1 MDKIITWLIRGA
13 VLIVMGGCLLAYLNL
28 EKKPS
33 LIFSKP
39 TIEDLKYKELDKKRA
54 NAEFAAKRD
63 SIDYDKFGSSIFCN
77 SSMNSWIESVNY
89 SKQMDLYIFGK
100 DADLSEWDN
109 VIKDYVNKRSRCRD
123 FNPLRYFYLSRT
135 TVSLKGRKFKKCRK
149 KNYPILKIYHTNK
162 NTTVYIKSE

>member
-1 MDKIITWLIRGA
+1 MVKTTTWLIRGV
-13 VLIVMGGCLLAYLNL
+13 VLIFIVGFLLAYSNL

-33 LIFSKP
+33 LFFSK
-39 TIEDLKYKELDKKRA
+39 TSIEDLRYKALDKKRA

-63 SIDYDKFGSSIFCN
+63 YTDYRKFGSTIFCN

-109 VIKDYVNKRSRCRD
+109 AIKDYENERSRCRD
-123 FNPLRYFYLSRT
+123 FNP
-135 TVSLKGRKFKKCRK
+135 
-149 KNYPILKIYHTNK
+149 
-162 NTTVYIKSE
+162 

>member
-1 MDKIITWLIRGA
+1 MDKTLTWLIKGA

-33 LIFSKP
+33 LIFSQP

-63 SIDYDKFGSSIFCN
+63 STDYYKFGSTIFCN

-89 SKQMDLYIFGK
+89 SKQMDLYILGEN
-100 DADLSEWDN
+100 ADLSEWDN
-109 VIKDYVNKRSRCRD
+109 AIKDYENERSRCKD
-123 FNPLRYFYLSRT
+123 FNP
-135 TVSLKGRKFKKCRK
+135 
-149 KNYPILKIYHTNK
+149 
-162 NTTVYIKSE
+162 

>member
-1 MDKIITWLIRGA
+1 MDKAITWLIRGT
-13 VLIVMGGCLLAYLNL
+13 VLIVIGGCLLAYINL

-63 SIDYDKFGSSIFCN
+63 SIDYEKFGSKIFCN

-100 DADLSEWDN
+100 DADLIEWDSA
-109 VIKDYVNKRSRCRD
+109 IKDYENERSRYKD
-123 FNPLRYFYLSRT
+123 FNP
-135 TVSLKGRKFKKCRK
+135 
-149 KNYPILKIYHTNK
+149 
-162 NTTVYIKSE
+162 